1 MLPDRSAL
9 KSLEAN
15 IVGTGLNTPA
25 LLFGIILLV
34 ASIGLF
40 FWGRLKP
47 ELARDSD
54 NVYSVIGIICSVI
67 LFTSAFDLSLI
78 LGFQQLLLIGS
89 VIVLMWENIQKRT
102 PNPDGPK
109 RSFSANGRDDD
120 RGGSRR
126 NAYRAE
132 RAPEYDEFPPQ
143 SRGNAG
149 LRGDYPEPGYG
160 NDPGYGDRAL
170 PRRDADS
177 RSGGGR
183 RDRPNR
189 SSRFEEND
197 APIGRNESFGD
208 EPRQIPSRSGNSRP
222 DDRMNDADRGPRPS
236 DAPRRRQPDDTA
248 PPRRRPRPDRIEDIN
263 SNMNE
268 DIPSAD
274 YVDFTPIESTDRPA
288 SNSWGPNG

>member
-1 MLPDRSAL
+1 V
-9 KSLEAN
+9 N
-15 IVGTGLNTPA
+15 FNTPA
-25 LLFGIILLV
+25 LLFGIILLI

-54 NVYSVIGIICSVI
+54 NIYSIVGIICAVI
-67 LFTSAFDLSLI
+67 LLIEAFQLSLI

-89 VIVLMWENIQKRT
+89 VIALMWENIQRRT
-102 PNPDGPK
+102 PNPDAPK

-120 RGGSRR
+120 RSGRR

-170 PRRDADS
+170 PRRDVDA

-189 SSRFEEND
+189 SARFEEND
-197 APIGRNESFGD
+197 APIGRDDSYG
-208 EPRQIPSRSGNSRP
+208 EPRQIPGRSGNSRP
-222 DDRMNDADRGPRPS
+222 DDRMNGGDRGGARPS
-236 DAPRRRQPDDTA
+236 DAPRRRQPDEA
-248 PPRRRPRPDRIEDIN
+248 APRRRPRPDRVEDIN
-263 SNMNE
+263 SDAVD

-274 YVDFTPIESTDRPA
+274 YVDFTPIESTERPA